1 MSVTATDG
9 TAIALRLT
17 NRSGMITPIEIPVP
31 DKSESQ
37 SPVSGERPF
46 TSVNIFARLNGYEQ
60 EEFEDVQV
68 FADTVTDQNIEMI
81 PLSELP
87 GQWDQNAI
95 FFTPPQNL

>member
-1 MSVTATDG
+1 
-9 TAIALRLT
+9 
-17 NRSGMITPIEIPVP
+17 MITPIEIPVP

-37 SPVSGERPF
+37 SPGNGERPF

-87 GQWDQNAI
+87 GSWKQVAVFD
-95 FFTPPQNL
+95 TPPQNL